1 MLLRAFGPTAWLL
14 DEVAEPAALAF
25 SIAAA
30 SLAGVE
36 EVVPAESTVLVRCRR
51 VEWASIGEQLG
62 SIRPT
67 SIASNRPDVLEIEV
81 VYDGD
86 DLGAIAL
93 ATGLGVDEVIARHE
107 GGEYQ
112 VAFCGFSPGFGYL
125 RGLDSV
131 LHLPRRSSPRTSVPA
146 GAVAIAAGYSAVY
159 PTASPGGWHL
169 IGTTVTALWDTHADP
184 PAALWPGR
192 PVRFRRVGP

>member
-1 MLLRAFGPTAWLL
+1 MLRRAFGPTAWLL
-14 DEVAEPAALAF
+14 DEVDEPAALALG
-25 SIAAA
+25 ITAA
-30 SLAGVE
+30 SLVGVE

-51 VEWASIGEQLG
+51 TEWASIGERLDTIG
-62 SIRPT
+62 PAPRSID
-67 SIASNRPDVLEIEV
+67 SPDVLEIDV

-86 DLGAIAL
+86 DLGAIAR
-93 ATGLGVDEVIARHE
+93 ATGLGIDEIIGRHE
-107 GGEYQ
+107 RGAYQ

-125 RGLDSV
+125 HGLDPV
-131 LHLPRRSSPRTSVPA
+131 LHLPRRGSPRTIVPA

-169 IGTTVTALWDTHADP
+169 IGTTATVLWDTHADP

-192 PVRFRRVGP
+192 PVRFRRIGP